1 MAVLVTLKHQ
11 EGKMNQR
18 TLKTTLLASTL
29 ILTAA
34 GSAFA
39 ADQDQISF
47 KMVVSKD
54 ASTCLPNAQASNPY
68 RIFG

>member
-1 MAVLVTLKHQ
+1 MAVLVTFKHQ

-47 KMVVSKD
+47 KIVVSKG
-54 ASTCLPNAQASNPY
+54 AST
-68 RIFG
+68 